1 MKGIILA
8 GGTGSR
14 LFPVTRAVSKQLLPV
29 YDKPM
34 IYYPLSLL
42 MLAGIRDILVIC
54 RPDDIDLYRKLLSDG
69 RDWGIRIS
77 YAEQKTAGGLPQAF
91 TIGREFIDGG
101 PCALVLGDNI
111 LYGHDLTGL
120 LQRAATG
127 RHGATILTYKTT
139 TPERYGVLVRNKK
152 GRPSAVVEKPKTW
165 VSDSAVIGMYF
176 FDKRVVAYADKLK
189 PSARGEVE
197 IIDLIRIYLKQG
209 DLNVVPIGRGYAW
222 FDSGTH
228 DSLLQAATFVQA
240 IEERQGL
247 KIACPEEIAYRM
259 GFIGPKEF
267 ERCIALSP
275 GSSYG
280 AYLKRLGRDIAGGE
294 FE

>member
-14 LFPVTRAVSKQLLPV
+14 LFPVTRAVSKHLLPV

-42 MLAGIRDILVIC
+42 MLAGIKDVLIIC
-54 RPDDIDLYRKLLSDG
+54 RPVDVDLYRTLLGDG
-69 RDWGIRIS
+69 RGWGIRIG
-77 YAEQKTAGGLPQAF
+77 YAEQDTAGGLPQAF
-91 TIGREFIDGG
+91 TIGRKFISGG

-111 LYGHDLTGL
+111 LYGHNLSGL
-120 LQRAATG
+120 LQRAAAS
-127 RHGATILTYKTT
+127 RRGATIMTYKTT
-139 TPERYGVLVRNKK
+139 SPERYGVLVRNKK
-152 GRPSAVVEKPKTW
+152 GRPSRIVEKPKKW
-165 VSDSAVIGMYF
+165 ISDRAVIGLYF
-176 FDKRVVAYADKLK
+176 FDERVVKYAEKLK

-197 IIDLIRIYLKQG
+197 ITDLIRIYLKQG
-209 DLNVVPIGRGYAW
+209 DLDVVPIGRGYAW

-259 GFIGPKEF
+259 GFIGRKEF
-267 ERCIALSP
+267 EQCVALTP

-280 AYLKRLGRDIAGGE
+280 AYLKRLSRDIAGGE